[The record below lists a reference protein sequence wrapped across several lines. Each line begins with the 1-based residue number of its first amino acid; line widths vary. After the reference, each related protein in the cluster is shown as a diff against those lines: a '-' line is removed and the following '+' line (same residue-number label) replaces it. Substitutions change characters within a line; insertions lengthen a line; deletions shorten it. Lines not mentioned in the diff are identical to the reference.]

1 MSTVDGHVERKRAC
15 SPVGAFPRARRDS
28 RASGRPQ
35 QEVKIDKKIDFEKAG
50 TAFFECMRL
59 CCSED
64 HGAVRLRCAPARPS
78 VTLTKRRSR
87 RSWSAQ
93 KLIDGVL

>member
-1 MSTVDGHVERKRAC
+1 MSTVDGHVERKRAW

-35 QEVKIDKKIDFEKAG
+35 VKIDLSNWKAG

-64 HGAVRLRCAPARPS
+64 HGAVRLRSCSPISHFDETPFPPFLVRPK
-78 VTLTKRRSR
+78 TN
-87 RSWSAQ
+87 
-93 KLIDGVL
+93 